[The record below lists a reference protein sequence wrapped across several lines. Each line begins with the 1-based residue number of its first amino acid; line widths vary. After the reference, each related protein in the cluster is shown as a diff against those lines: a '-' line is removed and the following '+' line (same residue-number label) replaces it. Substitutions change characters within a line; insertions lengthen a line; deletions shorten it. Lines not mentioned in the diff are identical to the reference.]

1 MLTRTNAYRITA
13 CGTLALGLA
22 AASFPAPAAQVSLDL
37 QTLHAAALSA
47 SRGTTDSTDAPYILV
62 SIVESRGRS
71 ATMQLPATGH
81 YTIHL
86 DQALGLAP
94 IAKLDLQPGDS
105 VRVLLSVL
113 ENNEATTN
121 ELPVATAETRSLTEQ
136 KSRFGAPA
144 LDLVTP
150 ALAPLTGAG
159 AHWLG
164 SASILLSNV
173 DGKIFWGSFDCV
185 QSCKVVRSPAKEGTP
200 GAELDA
206 GGASGVVE
214 LSGASATYHMQ
225 LAAKRVM

>member
-1 MLTRTNAYRITA
+1 MRILARTTL
-13 CGTLALGLA
+13 GSLLALGLA
-22 AASFPAPAAQVSLDL
+22 AASYPAPAGQVSLDL

-47 SRGTTDSTDAPYILV
+47 SRGAGDSTDSPYILV
-62 SIVESRGRS
+62 SVVESRGRS

-94 IAKLDLQPGDS
+94 ITKLDLQPGDS

-113 ENNEATTN
+113 EDNQAASN
-121 ELPVATAETRSLTEQ
+121 ELPIATAETRSLTEQ
-136 KSRFGAPA
+136 KSRFGAPS

-164 SASILLSNV
+164 S
-173 DGKIFWGSFDCV
+173 
-185 QSCKVVRSPAKEGTP
+185 
-200 GAELDA
+200 
-206 GGASGVVE
+206 
-214 LSGASATYHMQ
+214 
-225 LAAKRVM
+225 